1 MKEEQTKLKANIKRK
16 INILVENIEI
26 RKKNVV
32 RVAQQSRLHVRN
44 EKMIRKKKTSESWLF
59 KKIKNHQN
67 KLKKHKFL
75 I

>member
-26 RKKNVV
+26 RKKNDVV

-44 EKMIRKKKTSESWLF
+44 EKMIRKKKRQVKVGYSKRS
-59 KKIKNHQN
+59 KITKINLRSTN
-67 KLKKHKFL
+67 Y
-75 I
+75 